1 MSSELHG
8 HRITA
13 SSRRLIDYL
22 KISMGGLPDGTL
34 RVLLLD
40 ARQRLIA
47 DEQKQRGT
55 IDQVVLYP
63 RIILR
68 RAIELDAEA
77 VILVHNHPSGDPTP
91 SSADLRV
98 TERLAAMARSLDITV
113 VDHKIGR
120 ASCRER
126 VCQYV

>member
-1 MSSELHG
+1 M
-8 HRITA
+8 
-13 SSRRLIDYL
+13 
-22 KISMGGLPDGTL
+22 
-34 RVLLLD
+34 
-40 ARQRLIA
+40 
-47 DEQKQRGT
+47 QRGT

-98 TERLAAMARSLDITV
+98 TERLAAMERSLDITV
-113 VDHKIGR
+113 VDQIVVTATSHRHILPGSSSRSDEGR
-120 ASCRER
+120 GGKEGDSTDRFR
-126 VCQYV
+126 VYPDR